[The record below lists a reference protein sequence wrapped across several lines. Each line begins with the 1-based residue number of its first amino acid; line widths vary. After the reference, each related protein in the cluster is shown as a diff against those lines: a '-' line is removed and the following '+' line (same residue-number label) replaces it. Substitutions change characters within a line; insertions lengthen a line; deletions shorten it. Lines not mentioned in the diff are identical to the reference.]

1 MKEQIRSKIKFL
13 IFVETLKLVD
23 YYFYLRIS
31 CNKNSIQGVSFE
43 NYDFGFSFF

>member
-1 MKEQIRSKIKFL
+1 MFYTVL